1 MSVVLDRK
9 LRKTEQQLR
18 GEVGDL
24 RGQLDASRLENSRVA
39 TELAT
44 KESQI
49 QHLEVSEIR
58 KHKTEITKVR
68 IFAQGTV
75 DLWFYIMPIDRYA
88 RTYIYML

>member
-1 MSVVLDRK
+1 MEFHFWKWLETLYYQLLLFDRK

-24 RGQLDASRLENSRVA
+24 RGQLDASRLENSRIA

-44 KESQI
+44 KDSQI

-58 KHKTEITKVR
+58 KHKTEINKVQT
-68 IFAQGTV
+68 I
-75 DLWFYIMPIDRYA
+75 
-88 RTYIYML
+88 